1 MGARGAGRSRPAVP
15 YELCFVIRTRPGSR
29 WAVVLRQRLS
39 RNRQPAWALRWR
51 RSYMNSKW
59 SLSRFS
65 LTLICVGSVL
75 FAGAVGFVFLSSQE
89 KPVAERT
96 EIEEPTFSNTGI
108 EALVDW
114 FRLQGQG
121 TATPQVESTDGG
133 SAVLEPAPAQSHEF
147 DLDRVSAVLADL
159 ELDDA
164 GNLIVND
171 SMLPGLNQVFL
182 GTREPLSPAQVEE
195 LQLLVRTGLG
205 GSAGEQAADVV
216 ERFARYS
223 NAYREV
229 GSSLQAEVEP
239 DVLAGYLE
247 QLEIMR
253 RAHLGDEL
261 AGALFDREEEMTR
274 YTIESMRLDRD
285 RTLSEQER
293 QARRQVLTDKVQQ
306 LLSNDPGPAGP

>member
-1 MGARGAGRSRPAVP
+1 
-15 YELCFVIRTRPGSR
+15 
-29 WAVVLRQRLS
+29 
-39 RNRQPAWALRWR
+39 
-51 RSYMNSKW
+51 MNSKR
-59 SLSRFS
+59 SLSRLS
-65 LTLICVGSVL
+65 LTLICASSVL
-75 FAGAVGFVFLSSQE
+75 LAGAVGFAVFSSQKE
-89 KPVAERT
+89 PAAESTDT
-96 EIEEPTFSNTGI
+96 EDPPLSDAGV
-108 EALVDW
+108 EAVVNW

-121 TATPQVESTDGG
+121 MAMPPPKPAEGD
-133 SAVLEPAPAQSHEF
+133 SAVREPTPAQPHAF

-182 GTREPLSPAQVEE
+182 GTREPINSAQVEE

-239 DVLAGYLE
+239 DILESYLE

-261 AGALFDREEEMTR
+261 AAALFDREEEMTR

-285 RTLSEQER
+285 RTLSEHER
-293 QARRQVLTDKVQQ
+293 QARRQALTDKVQQ
-306 LLSNDPGPAGP
+306 LLADDPGPVGP